1 MTVEPKG
8 GSTIVI
14 PAALYLLLV
23 CLGPVVTAVLGL
35 GALGVDVPSWVIIIA
50 MCVGAALGP
59 ATGYSMPQR
68 SPTQDAKAVAARENA
83 PATRYALRGDPQG
96 RTGGQGY
103 ALGKLL
109 AFLAVAAA
117 AAVTAYLIFA
127 GSGCSLYASTD
138 PAELEVG
145 AVEAEGSWTAED
157 CQRCDAAQ
165 LGLSVAG
172 GALVGLGA
180 SAPIILAAW
189 PDPPHDA
196 VVGIGVA
203 GAVAGILGGAAA
215 IVGQG
220 IAAEC
225 AKRCTAPTWELELGG
240 PAASGP

>member
-8 GSTIVI
+8 GSTIVV

-23 CLGPVVTAVLGL
+23 CLGPVVTVLLGL
-35 GALGVDVPSWVIIIA
+35 GALGIDVPAWLVVVA
-50 MCVGAALGP
+50 MCIGAALGP

-68 SPTQDAKAVAARENA
+68 GAAQEAKVADAQAAA
-83 PATRYALRGDPQG
+83 PATRYAVRGAPID

-103 ALGKLL
+103 ALGKIL
-109 AFLAVAAA
+109 AFLALAVAL
-117 AAVTAYLIFA
+117 AVGAFYIFG
-127 GSGCSLYASTD
+127 GSGCSLYAATD
-138 PAELEVG
+138 PDDLEVG
-145 AVEAEGSWTAED
+145 AVEPESWTAED

-180 SAPIILAAW
+180 SAPLILAAW
-189 PDPPHDA
+189 PNPPHDA

-225 AKRCTAPTWELELGG
+225 AKRCTAPIWELELGG